1 MSRLLVLG
9 SAAQMASPAPQHR
22 NTRLLLLAYLPFFVW
37 SLVGG
42 VWTAAHHRFT
52 ASFGLGFLMLCAV
65 NYLFGRRIGG
75 ITLML
80 GIAAVQALGAF
91 ALHAWLRLP
100 LLMSVAF
107 FVASLTLLLMLGPRV
122 ILSRRLR

>member
-1 MSRLLVLG
+1 MSSVLG
-9 SAAQMASPAPQHR
+9 SAPQMNPPAPQHR
-22 NTRLLLLAYLPFFVW
+22 ETRLLLVAYLPFFVW

-52 ASFGLGFLMLCAV
+52 ASFGLAFLILCAV
-65 NYLFGRRIGG
+65 NFAFRRRIGG
-75 ITLML
+75 ITVML
-80 GIAAVQALGAF
+80 GITACQALGAF

-107 FVASLTLLLMLGPRV
+107 FVAS
-122 ILSRRLR
+122 